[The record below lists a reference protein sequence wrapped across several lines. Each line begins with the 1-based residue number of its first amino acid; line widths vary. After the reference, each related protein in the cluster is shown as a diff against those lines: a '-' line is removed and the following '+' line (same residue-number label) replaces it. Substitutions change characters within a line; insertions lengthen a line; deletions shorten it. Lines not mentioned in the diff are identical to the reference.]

1 MTVSKLNKELE
12 KTLIK
17 FIKDEGFVA
26 TGSLIKSIK
35 FKCKYDKKLLDL
47 KIEFEANDYIQYLD
61 EGNLI
66 DNFLETKECLSLIEE
81 FMAKNIED
89 FIADSL

>member
-12 KTLIK
+12 KALIK

-47 KIEFEANDYIQYLD
+47 KIEFESNDYIKYLD
-61 EGNLI
+61 DGKLI
-66 DNFLETKECLSLIEE
+66 DNFLETKECLSIIEG
-81 FMAKNIED
+81 FMS
-89 FIADSL
+89 DSITGSL

>member
-12 KTLIK
+12 KALIK